1 MYDAVDYLFSFYL
14 LPDLLYQKRDLDFF
28 SSYDSLYPF
37 LFQLAFEDGE
47 HTFYR
52 IGIWAVGW
60 SKDVLKAK
68 LVYPFDGCITVMY
81 SQVVHDKADVIKEV
95 SSS

>member
-1 MYDAVDYLFSFYL
+1 MMQLIIFSL
-14 LPDLLYQKRDLDFF
+14 SICCQICSIRIGTWIF